1 MRRLVSYFVWL
12 LSNLHTKFVSCR
24 QGIEIGANTV
34 LYYKSSISCL
44 SISYNESGGV
54 KIGKNCRIGVSP
66 RNYHGGMPFP
76 TALLCDGKGS
86 RITIGDNCR
95 LNGVYIHAQKEI
107 TIGNNCVMASGVN
120 IIDSNGHETNSLDR
134 TKGRDI
140 PKEIIIGNNVWIG
153 LNSIILKGSIIGDN
167 TIIAAGSVVKGV
179 VPANSIYSTQNN
191 CTIKEIEIINY

>member
-1 MRRLVSYFVWL
+1 MRRIVSHFVQL
-12 LSNLHTKFVSCR
+12 LSLLHTRFVSFR
-24 QGIEIGANTV
+24 HGIEIGANTV
-34 LYYKSSISCL
+34 LYYKSSINCL
-44 SISYNESGGV
+44 PNSYKEHGGV
-54 KIGKNCRIGVSP
+54 TIGKNCRIGVPS

-95 LNGVYIHAQKEI
+95 LNGVYVHAQKII

-140 PKEIIIGNNVWIG
+140 PKEIVIGNNVWIG

-191 CTIKEIEIINY
+191 YTIKEIEFNN